1 MDRRFAPFRLY
12 LGMQANPTER
22 LTRALAQA
30 RQALANQDLAAL
42 SALRKELTGISQA
55 VEGIMAI
62 WDKMPKHNLDL
73 QSVDANF
80 YSAGE
85 TYLDI
90 CEKLNEALDQT
101 NLAALDEAEQLLA
114 KAGRQLI
121 TANEKAQ
128 TELHKLSQKPQS

>member
-1 MDRRFAPFRLY
+1 
-12 LGMQANPTER
+12 MQANPTER

-80 YSAGE
+80 FSAGE

-90 CEKLNEALDQT
+90 CEKLNDALD
-101 NLAALDEAEQLLA
+101 NSNSAALDEAEQLLG

-121 TANEKAQ
+121 AANDKAQ
-128 TELHKLSQKPQS
+128 AELQKLSQNPKT

>member
-1 MDRRFAPFRLY
+1 
-12 LGMQANPTER
+12 MQANPTER
-22 LTRALAQA
+22 LTRAVAQA

-42 SALRKELTGISQA
+42 SALRKELTSISQA

-80 YSAGE
+80 FSAGE

-90 CEKLNEALDQT
+90 CEKLNDAIDSNNGT
-101 NLAALDEAEQLLA
+101 ALDEADQMLA

-121 TANEKAQ
+121 AANEKAQ
-128 TELHKLSQKPQS
+128 SELQKLQKPKS

>member
-1 MDRRFAPFRLY
+1 
-12 LGMQANPTER
+12 MQANPTER
-22 LTRALAQA
+22 LTRALIQA

-90 CEKLNEALDQT
+90 CEKLNDALDR
-101 NLAALDEAEQLLA
+101 NNSAALDEVEQLLA
-114 KAGRQLI
+114 KAGRQLL

-128 TELHKLSQKPQS
+128 TEMEKLSQKPQT

>member
-1 MDRRFAPFRLY
+1 
-12 LGMQANPTER
+12 MQANPTER

-90 CEKLNEALDQT
+90 CEKLNDALD
-101 NLAALDEAEQLLA
+101 NNNGKALDEAEQLLA

-121 TANEKAQ
+121 SANEKAQ
-128 TELHKLSQKPQS
+128 IELNKLSQKPES

>member
-1 MDRRFAPFRLY
+1 
-12 LGMQANPTER
+12 MQANPTER

-42 SALRKELTGISQA
+42 SALRQELNGISQS

-85 TYLDI
+85 IYLDI
-90 CEKLNEALDQT
+90 CEKLNEALDR
-101 NLAALDEAEQLLA
+101 NNGAALDEVEGLLA

-121 TANEKAQ
+121 NANDKAQ
-128 TELHKLSQKPQS
+128 TELNKLSQKPQT

>member
-1 MDRRFAPFRLY
+1 
-12 LGMQANPTER
+12 
-22 LTRALAQA
+22 
-30 RQALANQDLAAL
+30 
-42 SALRKELTGISQA
+42 
-55 VEGIMAI
+55 MAI

-90 CEKLNEALDQT
+90 CEKLNDALDR
-101 NLAALDEAEQLLA
+101 NNSAALDEVEQLLA
-114 KAGRQLI
+114 KAGRQLL

-128 TELHKLSQKPQS
+128 TEMEKLSQKPQT

>member
-1 MDRRFAPFRLY
+1 
-12 LGMQANPTER
+12 MQANPTER
-22 LTRALAQA
+22 LQRALAQA
-30 RQALANQDLAAL
+30 RQVLGGQNPGGKQ
-42 SALRKELTGISQA
+42 ALRQELAGISQS

-62 WDKMPKHNLDL
+62 WDKMPKQMVDL

-85 TYLDI
+85 TYLDC
-90 CEKLNEALDQT
+90 CEKLGEALD
-101 NLAALDEAEQLLA
+101 NDNPGLLDEVEGLLG

-128 TELHKLSQKPQS
+128 NELQKLQKPKN

>member
-1 MDRRFAPFRLY
+1 
-12 LGMQANPTER
+12 MQANPTER

-30 RQALANQDLAAL
+30 RQALATQDMAAL

-62 WDKMPKHNLDL
+62 WDKMPKQPNLDL
-73 QSVDANF
+73 HSVDANF
-80 YSAGE
+80 FSAGE

-90 CEKLNEALDQT
+90 CEKLNEAVDHNNQ
-101 NLAALDEAEQLLA
+101 AALDEVEQMLA

-121 TANEKAQ
+121 AANEKAQ
-128 TELHKLSQKPQS
+128 SELQKLQKPKS

>member
-1 MDRRFAPFRLY
+1 
-12 LGMQANPTER
+12 MQANPTER
-22 LTRALAQA
+22 LQRALAQA
-30 RQALANQDLAAL
+30 RQVLGGQNPGGKQ
-42 SALRKELTGISQA
+42 ALRQELAGISQA

-62 WDKMPKHNLDL
+62 WDKMPKQMVDL

-85 TYLDI
+85 TYLDC
-90 CEKLNEALDQT
+90 CEKLNEALDREDASLL
-101 NLAALDEAEQLLA
+101 NEVEQLLA

-128 TELHKLSQKPQS
+128 NELQKLQKPNS

>member
-1 MDRRFAPFRLY
+1 
-12 LGMQANPTER
+12 MQANPTER
-22 LTRALAQA
+22 LTRAVAQA

-42 SALRKELTGISQA
+42 SALRKELTSISQA

-80 YSAGE
+80 FSAGE

-90 CEKLNEALDQT
+90 CEKLNDAIDS
-101 NLAALDEAEQLLA
+101 NNGAALDEADQMLA

-121 TANEKAQ
+121 AANEKAQ
-128 TELHKLSQKPQS
+128 SELQKLQKPKS

>member
-1 MDRRFAPFRLY
+1 
-12 LGMQANPTER
+12 MQANPTER

-90 CEKLNEALDQT
+90 CEKLNDALD
-101 NLAALDEAEQLLA
+101 NNNGKALDEAEQLLA

-121 TANEKAQ
+121 NANEKAQ
-128 TELHKLSQKPQS
+128 IELNKPAAAPPTV

>member
-1 MDRRFAPFRLY
+1 
-12 LGMQANPTER
+12 MQANPTER

-90 CEKLNEALDQT
+90 CEKLNDALD
-101 NLAALDEAEQLLA
+101 NNNGKALDEAEQLLA

-121 TANEKAQ
+121 NANEKAQ
-128 TELHKLSQKPQS
+128 IELNKLSQKPES

>member
-1 MDRRFAPFRLY
+1 
-12 LGMQANPTER
+12 MQANPTER
-22 LTRALAQA
+22 LIRALSQA

-90 CEKLNEALDQT
+90 CEKLNDALDR
-101 NLAALDEAEQLLA
+101 NNSAALDEVEQLLA
-114 KAGRQLI
+114 KAGRQLL

-128 TELHKLSQKPQS
+128 TEMEKLSQKPQT

>member
-1 MDRRFAPFRLY
+1 
-12 LGMQANPTER
+12 MQANPTER
-22 LTRALAQA
+22 LQKALGQA

-42 SALRKELTGISQA
+42 SALRRELAGISQA

-90 CEKLNEALDQT
+90 CEKLNEALDQNNT
-101 NLAALDEAEQLLA
+101 AALDQAEQLLS

-128 TELHKLSQKPQS
+128 TELHKLSQKPQT